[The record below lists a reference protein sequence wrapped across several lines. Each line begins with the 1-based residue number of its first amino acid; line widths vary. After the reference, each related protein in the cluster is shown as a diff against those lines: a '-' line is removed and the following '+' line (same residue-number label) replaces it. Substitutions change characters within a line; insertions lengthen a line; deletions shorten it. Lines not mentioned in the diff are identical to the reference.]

1 MFTYIRTCFYR
12 KVAWLLGKIRFLY
25 HKGSTKLFQADPT
38 VSCLR
43 ALLSNRYLRNEKR
56 ICLSLYDSLLNTGRV
71 QNPNSSAAFVHL
83 FLEDTLVPFPFHLFT
98 LLHFFS
104 CLSSSVSIHSHTVA
118 IANCLIERQNPYISL
133 EN

>member
-1 MFTYIRTCFYR
+1 MRTCFYR

-43 ALLSNRYLRNEKR
+43 ALLPKRYLRNEKQ
-56 ICLSLYDSLLNTGRV
+56 ICLSLYDSLLNTGTECKIQIV
-71 QNPNSSAAFVHL
+71 LPPLLHL

-104 CLSSSVSIHSHTVA
+104 CLSSSASIHSHTVA